1 MKNLMRIFVA
11 MVALFAVS
19 CVTDTTEDVGVGL
32 TNGGAQ
38 TTIAISLEES
48 RTQLGEKAGDL
59 YPLYWSEGDQISI
72 NGVASTEL
80 SANEAGSAVATFSV
94 TGELKAPYCIA
105 YPAANAGEVVFAA
118 QQSYVEGTFSNGAST
133 MYGYSENGEGI
144 SMNNLT
150 GVLKV
155 GVVGEHKLVLAQVST
170 ADRAPIAGQFTLDFT
185 IGELA
190 ATAASKEVIEYSF
203 GEGVQLSSEA
213 TYLHLAVPAGVYDEL
228 YVTLYDADGG
238 VMYATVKAGDSKPLS
253 VGKVREFSNNIVYA
267 PNANVYVIRDK
278 ESLKGFAAAV
288 NEADSA
294 YTTDALLVAD
304 VDMTGEDWTSINW
317 KSASGADG
325 GAQLATFHGNG
336 YAIKG
341 LNAPLFDTLT
351 ANVKGLHLRDVNIN
365 ETARPNV
372 GSLARWLRASKV
384 GEAIAKPLISHCSTT
399 GKITIDCK
407 EFTYDANRELAAYG
421 PFSAGGLIATCLTAD
436 IEDCVNEIDM
446 DIKRVVA
453 SSNTT
458 TLYPWIGGIV
468 GYIEAIDRT
477 GDSYTA
483 ELCSNLR
490 RLENKGDINYHDPQT
505 TFTTSTYSKLS
516 ASVGGILGANA
527 TKSTACEMHDL
538 VNRGNISM
546 SGKTGNNTYLG
557 GIAGRPETADAR
569 NWYNY
574 GKMSFTEGGA
584 RLIYLGGVFGYS
596 AAALENNYT
605 NIHNYGE
612 VEVKNITFYSICI
625 GGTIGSALSNS
636 AYEKTNRISNIS
648 NNAPVTVSDVTQQTG
663 HTANAY
669 FRVGGV
675 SAWIQHNLEDAVN
688 NKEGV
693 VTIKNASLYNNESGL
708 NGFCVGGVVGYKT
721 VFYTDRCT
729 NHAEINVNATTST
742 VDATMAKA
750 DKVRM
755 NVGGC
760 FGWKNDTTGDECVN
774 NGNIN
779 VSGSYV
785 GRLVV
790 GGVVGVGNTSYSAT
804 TWRSNIWTNLTN
816 NGDVT
821 IKDGTLA
828 QHVASIGGIMGW
840 TQAGVENATNNGN
853 IYIGTG
859 YKVCN
864 ENHFSTMFAYV
875 AKTTTN
881 FKNVTNKGNLT
892 IANMAYTA
900 VVYAGGLFGYALE
913 NGSYPG
919 IDGAYQYGKV
929 SINASR
935 PARTVWK
942 DELTSGATMA
952 TGNIGGFL
960 GGLLN
965 DAIVYE
971 GASMDINISSMT
983 SFTAKGASSADV
995 GNLQYGEI
1003 AWGMKDYPTNCTNY
1017 ADFTLTGTVG
1027 GTFYSG
1033 MFGAAYNYSRKNCTN
1048 YGTQT
1053 INATIKTNCF
1063 PSHGCYDGAANAT
1076 FVNCHN
1082 HGDIVFGPK
1091 CKITR
1096 QLRTGM
1102 IYAKIETA
1110 DKTNV
1115 IDGCSNSGDII
1126 VEKGA
1131 TIGTECRL
1139 GSAVGCQVRGRVLIR
1154 NGFTN
1159 TGNIS
1164 FAGAHSGSNSSVN
1177 PLCLGGI
1184 IGNSA
1189 NNGEG
1194 DSNAS
1199 LYALAAK
1206 VTIGAIAYEAG
1217 SWTGDV
1223 VNTGDI
1229 TYTGTSKNGV
1239 TIGGLFASAK
1249 SPHSTY
1255 PYPTGMRF
1263 VYTGDISASGTFVKA
1278 TTATD
1283 TTASV
1288 ELINGIGGIYG
1299 YSNIANLVV
1308 ENAEVYTNITASGY
1322 PNVGMLFGFAR
1333 TANAYAKNCKVGG
1346 STAREYNTEDEEYI
1360 TNYLTASN
1368 YYKYIYASGASTDWS
1383 GTDNYDGCTWLSSKP
1398 AN

>member
-11 MVALFAVS
+11 TVALFAVS

-72 NGVASTEL
+72 NGVASTAL

-144 SMNNLT
+144 SMNHLT

-185 IGELA
+185 TGELA
-190 ATAASKEVIEYSF
+190 ATTASKEVIEYSF

-238 VMYATVKAGDSKPLS
+238 VMYATVKAGDSKPLA

-267 PNANVYVIRDK
+267 PSANVYVIRDK

-288 NEADSA
+288 NEAGSA

-317 KSASGADG
+317 KSASAADG

-351 ANVKGLHLRDVNIN
+351 ANIKGLHLRDVNIN

-399 GKITIDCK
+399 GQITIECN
-407 EFTYDANRELAAYG
+407 EFIYDENRELAAYG

-458 TLYPWIGGIV
+458 AIYPWIGGIV

-490 RLENKGDINYHDPQT
+490 RLENKGDIKYHDPQE
-505 TFTTSTYSKLS
+505 TFSTSAYSKLQ
-516 ASVGGILGANA
+516 AAVGGILGANA
-527 TKSTACEMHDL
+527 TKSYSCAMQDL

-546 SGKTGNNTYLG
+546 SGKTGGNTYLG

-574 GKMSFTEGGA
+574 GKISQTEGAARVLYCGGA
-584 RLIYLGGVFGYS
+584 VGYS
-596 AAALENNYT
+596 ATALENNYT
-605 NIHNYGE
+605 NIHNYGT
-612 VEVKNITFYSICI
+612 VEVKNIDFLSICV
-625 GGTIGSALSNS
+625 GGIFGATLSNS
-636 AYEKTNRISNIS
+636 AYEKTNRMSNLT
-648 NNAPVTVSDVTQQTG
+648 NNASVTVADVKQLTG
-663 HTANAY
+663 HTTAGY
-669 FRVGGV
+669 FRIGGV
-675 SAWIQHNLEDAVN
+675 AGWIQHNLEDAVN

-693 VTIKNASLYNNESGL
+693 VTITNASLYNNETAL
-708 NGFCVGGVVGYKT
+708 NCFCVGGVVGYKT

-729 NHAEINVNATTST
+729 NHAEINVDATTST
-742 VDATMAKA
+742 VDDTMAKA
-750 DKVRM
+750 TNVRM
-755 NVGGC
+755 NIGGC
-760 FGWKNDTTGDECVN
+760 LGWKNDTTGDECVN

-785 GRLVV
+785 GRLCV
-790 GGVVGVGNTSYSAT
+790 GGVVGVGNTSYSST
-804 TWRSNIWTNLTN
+804 TWRSNVWTNLTN

-840 TQAGVENATNNGN
+840 TQAGVENATNNGDV
-853 IYIGTG
+853 YIGTG
-859 YKVCN
+859 YKACN

-913 NGSYPG
+913 YNSYPG

-995 GNLQYGEI
+995 GNIQYGEI

-1033 MFGAAYNYSRKNCTN
+1033 MFGAPYNYSRKNCTN

-1102 IYAKIETA
+1102 IYAKVETA

-1115 IDGCSNSGDII
+1115 IDGCSNSGNFI

-1131 TIGTECRL
+1131 TIGTECRF
-1139 GSAVGCQVRGRVLIR
+1139 GMVVGCQVRGCFLIR

-1159 TGNIS
+1159 TGNIT
-1164 FAGAHSGSNSSVN
+1164 FAGTHNGTTTTN

-1189 NNGEG
+1189 NNGDG
-1194 DSNAS
+1194 DSSAS
-1199 LYALAAK
+1199 SYAIAAK
-1206 VTIGAIAYEAG
+1206 TIGAVEYPAG

-1223 VNTGDI
+1223 VNKGNI

-1239 TIGGLFASAK
+1239 TIGGLFAAAK

-1263 VYTGDISASGTFVKA
+1263 VYTGNITASGTFVKA

-1283 TTASV
+1283 TTQSV
-1288 ELINGIGGIYG
+1288 ELFNGIGGIYG
-1299 YSNIANLVV
+1299 YSNIANIVA
-1308 ENAEVYTNITASGY
+1308 ENAEVYTAVAASGY
-1322 PNVGMLFGFAR
+1322 PNVGILFGFAR
-1333 TANAYAKNCKVGG
+1333 TETAYAKNCKAGG
-1346 STAREYNTEDEEYI
+1346 AISEFNEEDEGYISKSLTENNFFEYL
-1360 TNYLTASN
+1360 YSEPVEQSVA
-1368 YYKYIYASGASTDWS
+1368 AA
-1383 GTDNYDGCTWLSSKP
+1383 DGCTFES
-1398 AN
+1398 AGM

>member
-1 MKNLMRIFVA
+1 MKNLTKIFMVVA
-11 MVALFAVS
+11 ALVAFS
-19 CVTDTTEDVGVGL
+19 CTTDVTEDLGVGID
-32 TNGGAQ
+32 GQ
-38 TTIAISLEES
+38 TKIVLSLEES
-48 RTQLGEKAGDL
+48 RTQLGEKAGSV
-59 YPLYWSEGDQISI
+59 YPLYWSEGDKISV
-72 NGVASTEL
+72 NGVESNA
-80 SANEAGSAVATFSV
+80 AVIGGNGSVATFAVSG
-94 TGELKAPYCIA
+94 TLSTPYCIA

-118 QQSYVEGTFSNGAST
+118 QQSYTEGTFSNGAST
-133 MYGYSENGEGI
+133 MYGYSENGGGV
-144 SMNNLT
+144 SMNHLT

-170 ADRAPIAGQFTLDFT
+170 ADRAPIAGQFALDFT
-185 IGELA
+185 TGELT
-190 ATAASKEVIEYSF
+190 ATAAAKEVIEYSF
-203 GEGVQLSSEA
+203 GEGVQLSNEA

-238 VMYATVKAGDSKPLS
+238 VMYATVKAGDSKPLA
-253 VGKVREFSNNIVYA
+253 VGKVREFSNNIVYV
-267 PNANVYVIRDK
+267 PSANVYVIRDK

-288 NEADSA
+288 SEAGSA
-294 YTTDALLVAD
+294 YTNDALLVAD
-304 VDMTGEDWTSINW
+304 VDMTGEEWTSINW
-317 KSASGADG
+317 KSANSSTDG
-325 GAQLATFHGNG
+325 VAQLATFHGNG

-365 ETARPNV
+365 ETVRPNV

-384 GEAIAKPLISHCSTT
+384 DAAIAKPLISHCSTT
-399 GKITIDCK
+399 GQITIECN

-490 RLENKGDINYHDPQT
+490 RLENKGDINYFDPQT
-505 TFTTSTYSKLS
+505 TFTTSTYSKLQ
-516 ASVGGILGANA
+516 AAVGGILGANA
-527 TKSTACEMHDL
+527 TKSYSCAMQDF
-538 VNRGNISM
+538 VNRGNITI
-546 SGKTGNNTYLG
+546 SGKVGSSTLVG

-574 GKMSFTEGGA
+574 GKVSQTEGAARVLYCGGA
-584 RLIYLGGVFGYS
+584 VGYS

-605 NIHNYGE
+605 NIHNYGT
-612 VEVKNITFYSICI
+612 VEVKNIDFLQICV
-625 GGTIGSALSNS
+625 GGIFGATLSNS
-636 AYEKTNRISNIS
+636 AYEKTNRISNVS
-648 NNAPVTVSDVTQQTG
+648 NNASVTVTDVTQLTG
-663 HTANAY
+663 HTSAGY

-675 SAWIQHNLEDAVN
+675 SGWIQHNLEDAVN

-693 VTIKNASLYNNESGL
+693 VTITNASLYNNETNL
-708 NGFCVGGVVGYKT
+708 NNFCVGGVVGYKT

-785 GRLVV
+785 GRLCV
-790 GGVVGVGNTSYSAT
+790 GGVVGVGNTSYNT
-804 TWRSNIWTNLTN
+804 DTWRNTVWTNLTN

-828 QHVASIGGIMGW
+828 QHVASIGGIMAW
-840 TQAGVENATNNGN
+840 TQAGVENATNNGDV
-853 IYIGTG
+853 YIGTG

-864 ENHFSTMFAYV
+864 ESHFSTMFAYV

-971 GASMDINISSMT
+971 GASMDVNISSMT
-983 SFTAKGASSADV
+983 TFTAKGASSADV
-995 GNLQYGEI
+995 GNIQYGEI

-1048 YGTQT
+1048 YGTQY

-1063 PSHGCYDGAANAT
+1063 PSHGCYDGNANAT

-1082 HGDIVFGPK
+1082 HGDLVFGPK
-1091 CKITR
+1091 FNVSN
-1096 QLRTGM
+1096 QLRAGM
-1102 IYAKIETA
+1102 FYAKLETA
-1110 DKTNV
+1110 SKTNI
-1115 IDGCSNSGDII
+1115 IDGCSNSGNII

-1131 TIGTECRL
+1131 KVGTETRIGT
-1139 GSAVGCQVRGRVLIR
+1139 AIGCQNRGIVLIR
-1154 NGFTN
+1154 NGYKN
-1159 TGNIS
+1159 SGNIVFS
-1164 FAGAHSGSNSSVN
+1164 GACNRKDADK
-1177 PLCLGGI
+1177 PMCLGGV
-1184 IGNSA
+1184 IGNSSS
-1189 NNGEG
+1189 NGDG
-1194 DSNAS
+1194 DTNTAG
-1199 LYALAAK
+1199 YGLAAAAT
-1206 VTIGAIAYEAG
+1206 VGAIAYPAG
-1217 SWTGDV
+1217 SWTGDI
-1223 VNTGDI
+1223 VNTGSITYDGTCITGVCIGGIFGDIASNHTTYPIPSGVKYIFTGDI
-1229 TYTGTSKNGV
+1229 T
-1239 TIGGLFASAK
+1239 
-1249 SPHSTY
+1249 
-1255 PYPTGMRF
+1255 
-1263 VYTGDISASGTFVKA
+1263 ASGTFAETLVE
-1278 TTATD
+1278 TD
-1283 TTASV
+1283 GGTPQDCW
-1288 ELINGIGGIYG
+1288 NGIGGIYG
-1299 YSNIANLVV
+1299 FTTLTNCVV
-1308 ENAEVYTNITASGY
+1308 ENAEVYTTIAASAY
-1322 PNVGMLFGFAR
+1322 PNVGILFGFAR
-1333 TANAYAKNCKVGG
+1333 TETAYAKNCKAGG
-1346 STAREYNTEDEEYI
+1346 AISEWNEEDEEYI
-1360 TNYLTASN
+1360 SKNLSSENFFKYLYSEPVEKSVAE
-1368 YYKYIYASGASTDWS
+1368 A
-1383 GTDNYDGCTWLSSKP
+1383 DGCSLLESKP
-1398 AN
+1398 TIQ